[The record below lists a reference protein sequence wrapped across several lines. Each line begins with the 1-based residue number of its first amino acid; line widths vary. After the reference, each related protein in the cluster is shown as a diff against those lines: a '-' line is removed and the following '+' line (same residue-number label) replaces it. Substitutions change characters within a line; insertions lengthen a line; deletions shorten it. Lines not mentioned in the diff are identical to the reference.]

1 MPVHE
6 RSEKEY
12 FTRRRDNWVLTKVP
26 NVATRLRFENILYA
40 TDLSFAAERALPY
53 ALEIARR
60 YGATIYVVHVIQP
73 DVYPLVPPSAWSKM
87 AETEAVFR
95 EESKRDLEEQL
106 QSVPHEIIF
115 RPGKTWPILS
125 QLIEE
130 KQIDLVVFS
139 THGGGG
145 LQKLIFGSVADD
157 IFRSSPCP
165 ILAVGPS
172 VRIKPRANA
181 ELNRILYA
189 TDFKT
194 ESLAAAPYAISL
206 AQEHRAQLVL
216 LHSIEDGGDVSAIL
230 HTLKQLV
237 PFGAELRTDPV
248 CIVERGAPASK
259 ILEVAEAHGADLIM
273 LGIQNNIKN
282 FGKHLLRPGIFQ
294 IVAGATCPI
303 LMVRR

>member
-12 FTRRRDNWVLTKVP
+12 FTRRRDGWVSTRVSNL
-26 NVATRLRFENILYA
+26 ATRLRFQNILYA

-60 YGATIYVVHVIQP
+60 YGATIHVVHVIQP

-87 AETEAVFR
+87 AEAEEVFR

-106 QSVPHEIIF
+106 KSVPHEIIF

-157 IFRSSPCP
+157 TFSKVTLSYFGSRSRCTNQTKSECGAESNP
-165 ILAVGPS
+165 LRYGFQG
-172 VRIKPRANA
+172 RIASRCSLCDLTCPRASRTA
-181 ELNRILYA
+181 H
-189 TDFKT
+189 F
-194 ESLAAAPYAISL
+194 AAFDR
-206 AQEHRAQLVL
+206 E
-216 LHSIEDGGDVSAIL
+216 
-230 HTLKQLV
+230 
-237 PFGAELRTDPV
+237 
-248 CIVERGAPASK
+248 
-259 ILEVAEAHGADLIM
+259 
-273 LGIQNNIKN
+273 
-282 FGKHLLRPGIFQ
+282 
-294 IVAGATCPI
+294 
-303 LMVRR
+303 